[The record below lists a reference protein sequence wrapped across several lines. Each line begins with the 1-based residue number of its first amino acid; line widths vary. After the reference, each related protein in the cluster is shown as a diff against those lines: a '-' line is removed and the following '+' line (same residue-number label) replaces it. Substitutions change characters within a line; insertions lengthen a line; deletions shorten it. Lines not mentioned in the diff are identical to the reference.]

1 MTEPSATPGTV
12 IASTD
17 AAKAE
22 RVREHMR
29 QLATV
34 QAADSTDADEIANR
48 QLVNIMSATTEDE
61 VWDADQGT
69 AVQARD
75 AVGLEVQINAFRV
88 LVGNDPGK
96 QTRSGTYVTMDAVA
110 LGGPVDLMRKLGL
123 APGQEFA
130 LQTGAELITTK
141 LLKFQQIDAYPVR
154 AVISGTETRSG
165 NTVLRLTRP
174 PVRTVT
180 Q

>member
-1 MTEPSATPGTV
+1 MTEPSEATGTAVATP
-12 IASTD
+12 D

-48 QLVNIMSATTEDE
+48 QVVAIMSATTIDD
-61 VWDADQGT
+61 VWESDQGT
-69 AVQARD
+69 AIQCRD
-75 AVGLEVQINAFRV
+75 AIGLEVDIKGFRI
-88 LVGNDPGK
+88 LIGNDPGK

-110 LGGPVDLMRKLGL
+110 LGGPVDLLRKLGL
-123 APGQEFA
+123 SPGTEFA

-141 LLKFQQIDAYPVR
+141 LLKFQQLDAFPVR

-174 PVRTVT
+174 PVHTTTV
-180 Q
+180 